1 MYPRKKQLKK
11 QKMSKSS
18 NPPHYV
24 DETTETVYV
33 STTNLNESV
42 SAKQWSEQTF
52 PGYTIV
58 LLSPND
64 LTKKIKGDTESNA

>member
-1 MYPRKKQLKK
+1 
-11 QKMSKSS
+11 MSKSS
-18 NPPHYV
+18 DRPHYV

-33 STTNLNESV
+33 STTNLDESF
-42 SAKQWSEQTF
+42 SSKQWAEKTF

-64 LTKKIKGDTESNA
+64 LKKKIKDDTKND